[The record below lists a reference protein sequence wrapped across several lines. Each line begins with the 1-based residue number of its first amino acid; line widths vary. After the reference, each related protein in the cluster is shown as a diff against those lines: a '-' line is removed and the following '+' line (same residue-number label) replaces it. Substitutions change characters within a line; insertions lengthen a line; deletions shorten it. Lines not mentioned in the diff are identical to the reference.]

1 MQRVML
7 LSEGA
12 QQCCDAAAHPF
23 QHGFT
28 NHVGP
33 LADLVWCRPEAYP
46 FGIHTHLDP
55 QDD

>member
-1 MQRVML
+1 ML
-7 LSEGA
+7 LSDGA